1 MKKLKK
7 LFIALLFI
15 FPLITITSCDPFDEI
30 YLKLA
35 MDIEFST
42 PGFGPEF
49 EITETFCLSDFEDY
63 NDNKDNIEE
72 IQYVSSAYITI
83 DATSGLS
90 ADSLT
95 MTLYQEDGATI
106 LFDYTIPNFV
116 AEDYINNPLEIT
128 LTQQQIANMNA
139 YLTDPQV
146 DKCFVAT
153 LAASNVQ
160 PSTTQYFLT
169 SKIDLLTELKIKP

>member
-7 LFIALLFI
+7 LSIALLFI
-15 FPLITITSCDPFDEI
+15 FPLITITSCDPFDEV

-42 PGFGPEF
+42 PGFGPEL

-63 NDNKDNIEE
+63 DDNKDNIEE
-72 IQYVSSAYITI
+72 IKYVSSAYITI

-95 MTLYQEDGATI
+95 ITLYQEDGATI
-106 LFDYTIPNFV
+106 LFDHTIRNFV
-116 AEDYINNPLEIT
+116 AANYKNNPLEIT
-128 LTQQQIANMNA
+128 LTQQQIANFNA
-139 YLTDPQV
+139 YLTNPKE
-146 DKCFVAT
+146 DKCFVAA

-160 PSTTQYFLT
+160 PSSTQYFLT
-169 SKIDLLTELKIKP
+169 SKVDLLTELKVKP

>member
-1 MKKLKK
+1 M
-7 LFIALLFI
+7 
-15 FPLITITSCDPFDEI
+15 
-30 YLKLA
+30 
-35 MDIEFST
+35 
-42 PGFGPEF
+42 
-49 EITETFCLSDFEDY
+49 SDFEDY
-63 NDNKDNIEE
+63 DDNKDNIEE

-95 MTLYQEDGATI
+95 ITLYQEDGATI

-139 YLTDPQV
+139 YLTRP
-146 DKCFVAT
+146 
-153 LAASNVQ
+153 
-160 PSTTQYFLT
+160 T
-169 SKIDLLTELKIKP
+169 SR